1 MDLTAKP
8 DVNVRRLLI
17 AALIF
22 IILIGM
28 NQAAYLINM
37 IVISIILAM
46 IGTPL
51 FYFFK
56 RRGFSDISSVAAIM
70 VIYGITVLA
79 FIFLIFESVNMLA
92 ANLPK
97 YQELFSYRLYDLME
111 ILKPFG
117 ISADT
122 AYNFAPDWSTISKIT
137 IQVAGGVSSLI
148 MDCFFIVVITCFML
162 LEIPALP
169 GRMKILSD
177 GDDRLIN
184 EYQEMCSSMIG
195 WIVAKTKT
203 NIVLGGSFGAMLF
216 AFGIDF
222 ALFWGVLAIILSYI
236 PYIGLLIVA
245 VPAVILAWLLHGITG
260 ALLVIAGICIIN
272 AVVEN
277 IVFSKFAEK
286 EMNMPPLVVIL
297 SLVLWT
303 WVLGPVGMLISVP
316 LTIMILI
323 AFRYIESTKW
333 ILVLLG
339 MDKENPGKN
348 DRIKS
353 TRPLS

>member
-177 GDDRLIN
+177 GDDRLI
-184 EYQEMCSSMIG
+184 
-195 WIVAKTKT
+195 T
-203 NIVLGGSFGAMLF
+203 N
-216 AFGIDF
+216 
-222 ALFWGVLAIILSYI
+222 
-236 PYIGLLIVA
+236 
-245 VPAVILAWLLHGITG
+245 
-260 ALLVIAGICIIN
+260 
-272 AVVEN
+272 
-277 IVFSKFAEK
+277 
-286 EMNMPPLVVIL
+286 
-297 SLVLWT
+297 
-303 WVLGPVGMLISVP
+303 
-316 LTIMILI
+316 
-323 AFRYIESTKW
+323 
-333 ILVLLG
+333 
-339 MDKENPGKN
+339 
-348 DRIKS
+348 
-353 TRPLS
+353 TRRCAAA